1 MTIYNNESGNSFDYV
16 DYGREDIESCK
27 PLFPLINDEAHEYN
41 PFSDPTSAKIGSTL
55 YNIKVS
61 CQGKEPILE
70 KLKSIL
76 FDDSLSD
83 RTQKEGKT

>member
-1 MTIYNNESGNSFDYV
+1 MSKYNESGNSYDYV
-16 DYGREDIESCK
+16 DYGRGDIESCK
-27 PLFPLINDEAHEYN
+27 PLFSLIDDEAHEYN

-55 YNIKVS
+55 YKIKVS

-70 KLKSIL
+70 KIRRIL

-83 RTQKEGKT
+83 RTRKEGKT